1 MANRTA
7 PIKQNDAKRLFK
19 AALEAGFDAAK
30 IVIHPD
36 GRIEASGSRAGKAV
50 PAVDVAL
57 SPFEQWKTENANKD

>member
-7 PIKQNDAKRLFK
+7 AIKQNDAKRLFK

-36 GRIEASGSRAGKAV
+36 GRIEASGSFGEQGKSTSENSWD
-50 PAVDVAL
+50 DVL
-57 SPFEQWKTENANKD
+57 K